1 MKTDLVLPTL
11 PLALKKTV
19 ESMKLNVGM
28 VNVFK
33 TLLNAQLDL
42 CVHQCTQPCV
52 MMVLVSHL
60 LKSVNHLLNVKPITH
75 IDVLQVNVER
85 INKNAQQ
92 VSLAQPNSQS
102 NVVTVLVEDL
112 LKNVRLLPNNLV
124 VNSVKPIA
132 LTDLVLLPNL
142 FVHKLL
148 LVYLTKSDVI
158 QVNVKVILAYVK
170 KLTPLLKFVN

>member
-1 MKTDLVLPTL
+1 
-11 PLALKKTV
+11 
-19 ESMKLNVGM
+19 M

-52 MMVLVSHL
+52 MTVLVSHL
-60 LKSVNHLLNVKPITH
+60 LRSVNHLLNVKPITH
-75 IDVLQVNVER
+75 IDVLQVNAER

-102 NVVTVLVEDL
+102 NVVTALVEDL

-124 VNSVKPIA
+124 ANSVKPIA

-158 QVNVKVILAYVK
+158 PVNVKVILAYVK

>member
-1 MKTDLVLPTL
+1 VKTDLVLPTL
-11 PLALKKTV
+11 LLAPKKTV

-28 VNVFK
+28 VNVLK

-52 MMVLVSHL
+52 MTVLVSHL
-60 LKSVNHLLNVKPITH
+60 LKSVKHLLNVKPITH
-75 IDVLQVNVER
+75 IDVLLVNVER

-92 VSLAQPNSQS
+92 VSLALLNSQS
-102 NVVTVLVEDL
+102 NVVMVLVEDL

-132 LTDLVLLPNL
+132 LTDLVLLPNH

-148 LVYLTKSDVI
+148 LVYQMKLDVI
-158 QVNVKVILAYVK
+158 LVNVKVISVYVK
-170 KLTPLLKFVN
+170 QLTQLLKFVN

>member
-1 MKTDLVLPTL
+1 MT
-11 PLALKKTV
+11 
-19 ESMKLNVGM
+19 
-28 VNVFK
+28 
-33 TLLNAQLDL
+33 
-42 CVHQCTQPCV
+42 
-52 MMVLVSHL
+52 VLVSYQ
-60 LKSVNHLLNVKPITH
+60 LKSVNPLLNVKPITH
-75 IDVLQVNVER
+75 IDVLQVNAER

-92 VSLAQPNSQS
+92 VSLAQPKSQS
-102 NVVTVLVEDL
+102 NVVTDLVEDL

>member
-1 MKTDLVLPTL
+1 MT
-11 PLALKKTV
+11 
-19 ESMKLNVGM
+19 
-28 VNVFK
+28 
-33 TLLNAQLDL
+33 
-42 CVHQCTQPCV
+42 
-52 MMVLVSHL
+52 VLVSYL

-75 IDVLQVNVER
+75 IDVLQVNAER
-85 INKNAQQ
+85 INKSAQQ
-92 VSLAQPNSQS
+92 VSLAQPKSQS
-102 NVVTVLVEDL
+102 NVVTVLAEDL

-170 KLTPLLKFVN
+170 KLTLLLKFVN

>member
-1 MKTDLVLPTL
+1 
-11 PLALKKTV
+11 
-19 ESMKLNVGM
+19 M

-52 MMVLVSHL
+52 MTVLVSHL

>member
-1 MKTDLVLPTL
+1 MT
-11 PLALKKTV
+11 
-19 ESMKLNVGM
+19 
-28 VNVFK
+28 
-33 TLLNAQLDL
+33 
-42 CVHQCTQPCV
+42 
-52 MMVLVSHL
+52 VLVSYL
-60 LKSVNHLLNVKPITH
+60 LKSVNPLLNVKPITH
-75 IDVLQVNVER
+75 TDVLQVNAER

-92 VSLAQPNSQS
+92 VSLAQPKSQS
-102 NVVTVLVEDL
+102 NVVTDLVEDL

-170 KLTPLLKFVN
+170 KLTLLLKFVN

>member
-1 MKTDLVLPTL
+1 
-11 PLALKKTV
+11 
-19 ESMKLNVGM
+19 M

-42 CVHQCTQPCV
+42 CVLQCTQPCV
-52 MMVLVSHL
+52 MTVLVSHL

-75 IDVLQVNVER
+75 IDVLQVNAER

-102 NVVTVLVEDL
+102 NVVMVLVEDL

>member
-1 MKTDLVLPTL
+1 VQTDLVLMTL
-11 PLALKKTV
+11 PLAPKKTV

-52 MMVLVSHL
+52 MTVLVSYL
-60 LKSVNHLLNVKPITH
+60 LKSVNPLLNVKPITH
-75 IDVLQVNVER
+75 IDVLQVNAER

-92 VSLAQPNSQS
+92 VSLAQPKSQS
-102 NVVTVLVEDL
+102 NVVTDLVEDL

>member
-1 MKTDLVLPTL
+1 MT
-11 PLALKKTV
+11 
-19 ESMKLNVGM
+19 
-28 VNVFK
+28 
-33 TLLNAQLDL
+33 
-42 CVHQCTQPCV
+42 
-52 MMVLVSHL
+52 VLVSYL
-60 LKSVNHLLNVKPITH
+60 LKSVNPLLNVKPITH
-75 IDVLQVNVER
+75 IDVLQVNAER

-92 VSLAQPNSQS
+92 VFLAQPKSQS
-102 NVVTVLVEDL
+102 NVVTDLVEDL

-132 LTDLVLLPNL
+132 LTDLVLLQNL